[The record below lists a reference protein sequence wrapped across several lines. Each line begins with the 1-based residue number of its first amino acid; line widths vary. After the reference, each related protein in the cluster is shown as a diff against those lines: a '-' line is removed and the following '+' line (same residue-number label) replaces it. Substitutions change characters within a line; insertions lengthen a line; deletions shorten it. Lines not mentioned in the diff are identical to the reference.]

1 MTEATEGR
9 RAPGSPGPSVVL
21 VCSGL
26 RPEEKMLRQ
35 AFVARGVELAV
46 VDDRR
51 IGGDLA
57 SWPSVIPVCDAV
69 LLRSKSQ
76 WRNAVLAHWL
86 ESCGGRPVN
95 SGQVIETCGDKARTT
110 IALLA
115 AEVATLSA
123 SIAFAPESGLAAA
136 DEIGYPLVVKPVI
149 GSWGRLIGKVN
160 DRDALELALEHK
172 EAIGGAPHAVTYLQR
187 FVETGGSDVRAFVI
201 GDRCVAAI
209 TRRSTGWRTNTAL
222 GASAEGREVDRD
234 LAATS
239 VAAAHAVGGG
249 MVAVDLFETGD
260 GYLVNEVNATME
272 FRNSVDS
279 TGVDIPGLMAAAVL
293 GMCGGRHE

>member
-1 MTEATEGR
+1 MIVQSFA
-9 RAPGSPGPSVVL
+9 
-21 VCSGL
+21 
-26 RPEEKMLRQ
+26 
-35 AFVARGVELAV
+35 ARGVELTV

-51 IGGDLA
+51 IGGDLG
-57 SWPSVIPVCDAV
+57 SWPAVIPVCDAV

-76 WRNAVLAHWL
+76 WRNALLAHWL
-86 ESCGGRPVN
+86 ESRGGRPVN
-95 SGQVIETCGDKARTT
+95 SSQVIETCGDKARTT

-115 AEVATLSA
+115 AEVPTLSA
-123 SIAFAPESGLAAA
+123 SIAFAHEAGVAAA
-136 DEIGYPLVVKPVI
+136 AAIGYPLVVKPTI

-172 EAIGGAPHAVTYLQR
+172 EAIGGAPHAVTYLQS

-222 GASAEGREVDRD
+222 GASATGRAVDAD
-234 LAATS
+234 LAANS
-239 VAAAHAVGGG
+239 VAAARAVGGG
-249 MVAVDLFETGD
+249 IVAVDLFETAD
-260 GYLVNEVNATME
+260 GYQVNEVNATME

-293 GMCGGRHE
+293 GMCGGAHE